1 MGDLILA
8 SDFVADAA
16 VSGGA
21 VPVLIEMVQST
32 DAGLCLHALF
42 AITNL
47 AGNNTQYRDVF
58 LASNV
63 FGGLRGLLTR
73 FPTSATMAYELSWA
87 VSNLCHGKPAPP
99 LDVLLPALPILN
111 DLFDSQPRHD
121 TLANV
126 FHAFASI
133 TDKSDVARIEAVRR
147 LGVLPRIIQCL
158 YATESPDLQ
167 QNALKV
173 VGHFSAG
180 NDLHVQ
186 LLLHQKVE
194 EALAMLLRHPNAVVQ
209 ADACWTLSNLLTAPA
224 DSVQHLLD
232 VVPSLIPLATSSS
245 GEKKVRKQALWAV
258 ANAVSAATPA
268 QLPRLIAQ
276 DVLSVFCAVLR
287 DVEND
292 NDVDEQMVSLALE
305 GVDILLTKLQQPPV
319 NDDEALFA
327 TVRTRL
333 SDPENGI
340 VLDLTDLIQYCE
352 VVELQQRAARLWLR
366 YFVFLSLTI
375 TCNVP
380 ITDEKVT

>member
-21 VPVLIEMVQST
+21 VPVLIEMVHAST
-32 DAGLCLHALF
+32 DAGLSLHALF

-47 AGNNTQYRDVF
+47 AGNNTQYRDVL

-111 DLFDSQPRHD
+111 DLFHSQPRHD

-158 YATESPDLQ
+158 YATEAPDLQ
-167 QNALKV
+167 RNALKV
-173 VGHFSAG
+173 VG
-180 NDLHVQ
+180 
-186 LLLHQKVE
+186 
-194 EALAMLLRHPNAVVQ
+194 
-209 ADACWTLSNLLTAPA
+209 
-224 DSVQHLLD
+224 
-232 VVPSLIPLATSSS
+232 
-245 GEKKVRKQALWAV
+245 
-258 ANAVSAATPA
+258 
-268 QLPRLIAQ
+268 
-276 DVLSVFCAVLR
+276 
-287 DVEND
+287 
-292 NDVDEQMVSLALE
+292 
-305 GVDILLTKLQQPPV
+305 
-319 NDDEALFA
+319 
-327 TVRTRL
+327 
-333 SDPENGI
+333 
-340 VLDLTDLIQYCE
+340 
-352 VVELQQRAARLWLR
+352 
-366 YFVFLSLTI
+366 
-375 TCNVP
+375 
-380 ITDEKVT
+380 

>member
-1 MGDLILA
+1 LGDLILA

-21 VPVLIEMVQST
+21 VPVLIEMVHQST

-47 AGNNTQYRDVF
+47 AGNNTQHRDVL

-63 FGGLRGLLTR
+63 
-73 FPTSATMAYELSWA
+73 PTSATMAYELSWA

-158 YATESPDLQ
+158 YEAPDLQ
-167 QNALKV
+167 RNALTV
-173 VGHFSAG
+173 AGNFSAG

-194 EALAMLLRHPNAVVQ
+194 EGLAMLLRHPNAVVQ

-232 VVPSLIPLATSSS
+232 VVPSLIPLATSSA

-268 QLPRLIAQ
+268 RLPRLIAQ

-287 DVEND
+287 DVED
-292 NDVDEQMVSLALE
+292 DDVDEQMVSLALE

-319 NDDEALFA
+319 NDETLFA

-352 VVELQQRAARLWLR
+352 VVEVQQRAARLWLR
-366 YFVFLSLTI
+366 YFQ
-375 TCNVP
+375 
-380 ITDEKVT
+380 